1 VSTVALV
8 TGAARGVGRGVALAL
23 ADTGATVH
31 VTDRESRRR
40 RQSPLPGT
48 VEDTAEQVDARGGR
62 GVAHVVDHADGAS
75 AMDPVVDAV
84 REAHDGLDL
93 VVANAFDGNALPF
106 APAPF
111 WELDPAHWTN
121 MIDVGLRSHYETVRA
136 VVPLVLARRGLVVLT
151 GYAAPDEEQVVG
163 GHAVYDL
170 AMAGISRLTRSMH
183 HDLAPHG
190 VTVLCLSPGFTA
202 TEAIVAALG
211 DALPPGLDDVETPGR
226 AVCALLADPDVARH
240 GGRTLPVADVLA
252 GSA

>member
-1 VSTVALV
+1 MSTVALV

-23 ADTGATVH
+23 ADIGATVH

-40 RQSPLPGT
+40 RHSPLPGT
-48 VEDTAEQVDARGGR
+48 VEDTAEQIDARGGH
-62 GVAHVVDHADGAS
+62 GVAHVVDHADGLS
-75 AMDPVVDAV
+75 ALDPVVDAV
-84 REAHDGLDL
+84 REAHGGLDL

-121 MIDVGLRSHYETVRA
+121 MIDVGLRSHLETVRA
-136 VVPLVLARRGLVVLT
+136 IVPLVLARRGLVVLT
-151 GYAAPDEEQVVG
+151 GYVAPEEQVVA
-163 GHAVYDL
+163 GHVVYDL
-170 AMAGISRLTRSMH
+170 AMTGISRLTRTMN

-226 AVCALLADPDVARH
+226 AVCALLADPHLARY

-252 GSA
+252 GSV

>member
-31 VTDRESRRR
+31 VTDRESRTRR
-40 RQSPLPGT
+40 YSPLPGT
-48 VEDTAEQVDARGGR
+48 VEDTAEQVDARGGH

-75 AMDPVVDAV
+75 ALDPVVAAIGDA
-84 REAHDGLDL
+84 HGGLDL
-93 VVANAFDGNALPF
+93 VVANACNGNALPF

-121 MIDVGLRSHYETVRA
+121 MIDVGVRSHYETVRA
-136 VVPLVLARRGLVVLT
+136 TVALVLARRGLVVLT
-151 GYAAPDEEQVVG
+151 GYGGHDEEEVLG

-170 AMAGISRLTRSMH
+170 AMTGISRLTRTMH

-211 DALPPGLDDVETPGR
+211 DALPPDLDDVETPGR
-226 AVCALLADPDVARH
+226 AVCALLADPDLARY

-252 GSA
+252 GSG